1 MDCVVFDNSQESLR
15 LQKSLRL
22 KESLRL
28 QKSHRLQESLRLQ
41 KSLRLQLEK
50 AENQIRQLSQINGD
64 LTARCEFLQQN
75 FNGNYNELLI
85 EYQTLN
91 RVFQMNEK
99 NYQEML
105 KKYTPTT

>member
-1 MDCVVFDNSQESLR
+1 MDCPVYDNSQESLR

-22 KESLRL
+22 
-28 QKSHRLQESLRLQ
+28 QESLRLQ
-41 KSLRLQLEK
+41 LEN
-50 AENQIRQLSQINGD
+50 AENHIRQLLQINID

-91 RVFQMNEK
+91 RAFQMNDK

-105 KKYTPTT
+105 KKYK